1 FRQYAAYLDLTNGRT
16 DAYFPLDYDA
26 AGPGLPGVVAARFS
40 YSTPDWWFIGTQA
53 TVHRT
58 LGAFSVE
65 ASLLRAGQILDAD
78 RRVHASQLGSTG
90 NPADDA
96 VYDFIAQNFFAQADQ
111 HYHVHDFNY
120 LPTLDCDY
128 ALTEGVS
135 VGAKYER
142 AARLG
147 GIWFNPARGTQ
158 NAYHDEISENYDVYV
173 RASAFDDRFTIRA
186 NVFYAHIRNQQMWVG
201 LSSTPYDRQV
211 VNAQRSHNDGVEVEA
226 TWSQGGLEAWLSA
239 GVLEARFD
247 RIEVG
252 DANFSGNDFPDA
264 PPWTV
269 STGLTYVAPRGWF
282 AEIDATARP
291 QTRGDLENHPWV
303 TNESRQIVNARLGW
317 TFARFEASLFARN
330 LLDDRYLDYHD
341 AVGDPVLGQ
350 FYIPGDP
357 REIGMT
363 VSVAL

>member
-1 FRQYAAYLDLTNGRT
+1 
-16 DAYFPLDYDA
+16 
-26 AGPGLPGVVAARFS
+26 
-40 YSTPDWWFIGTQA
+40 
-53 TVHRT
+53 
-58 LGAFSVE
+58 
-65 ASLLRAGQILDAD
+65 
-78 RRVHASQLGSTG
+78 
-90 NPADDA
+90 
-96 VYDFIAQNFFAQADQ
+96 
-111 HYHVHDFNY
+111 
-120 LPTLDCDY
+120 
-128 ALTEGVS
+128 
-135 VGAKYER
+135 
-142 AARLG
+142 
-147 GIWFNPARGTQ
+147 
-158 NAYHDEISENYDVYV
+158 
-173 RASAFDDRFTIRA
+173 
-186 NVFYAHIRNQQMWVG
+186 
-201 LSSTPYDRQV
+201 
-211 VNAQRSHNDGVEVEA
+211 
-226 TWSQGGLEAWLSA
+226 LSA